1 MKFKKRWIILVIL
14 LGLLKSL
21 YVSASIIPR
30 TENEVSGQHM
40 TNEAAYNQHQK
51 IALSPFFLLRK
62 KDARVWL
69 ERVIVTLKVTLPKNC
84 RQDDL
89 TSPASRK
96 IIYELLQSQ
105 EQEVALQSQARASLS
120 RIMGINLD
128 ATMQIS
134 RSTIIVH

>member
-1 MKFKKRWIILVIL
+1 MKFKRRWVILVML

-30 TENEVSGQHM
+30 TENEVPGQRM
-40 TNEAAYNQHQK
+40 LNEAAYNQHQK
-51 IALSPFFLLRK
+51 MVLSPFFLLQK
-62 KDARVWL
+62 KDARVWI
-69 ERVIVTLKVTLPKNC
+69 ERVIVTLAVTLPKNC

-96 IIYELLQSQ
+96 ILYELLISQ
-105 EQEVALQSQARASLS
+105 EPELSIQSQARASLS

-128 ATMQIS
+128 AAMQIS

>member
-21 YVSASIIPR
+21 YASASIIPR
-30 TENEVSGQHM
+30 AQNEAPGQRM
-40 TNEAAYNQHQK
+40 LNEAAGHQDQK
-51 IALSPFFLLRK
+51 IVLSPFFLLQR
-62 KDARVWL
+62 KDARAWI
-69 ERVIVTLKVTLPKNC
+69 ERVIVTLAVTLPKNC

-89 TSPASRK
+89 TCPASRK

-105 EQEVALQSQARASLS
+105 EQEVDLQSQVRAILS

-128 ATMQIS
+128 ASMQIS

>member
-21 YVSASIIPR
+21 YVNASIIQR
-30 TENEVSGQHM
+30 AGNEVSGQLAL
-40 TNEAAYNQHQK
+40 NEAASSQHQK
-51 IALSPFFLLRK
+51 MVLSPFFLLQK
-62 KDARVWL
+62 KEAKVWI
-69 ERVIVTLKVTLPKNC
+69 ERVIVTLTVTLPKNC

-89 TSPASRK
+89 NSPASRK
-96 IIYELLQSQ
+96 ILYELLQSQ
-105 EQEVALQSQARASLS
+105 EQEVSIQSQALDGLS
-120 RIMGINLD
+120 RIMGMNLD